1 MRNINKLEKAA
12 DSCHQIDEYFPV
24 ISKMEQILKDN
35 LQLKEKLVLAMKT
48 SAAGNKINNYN
59 ASGML
64 GLLLDCAKKN
74 AGRKRNGKTYS
85 ATMKELGTLIFVLGG
100 PLLYSILLENLGF
113 PSLTTVRRKL
123 FSKDPIK
130 EGYFRGLELKN
141 FLEERDLPFIIW
153 LSEDGTRVNGRVQY
167 DLRTNQII
175 GFVPPLDKD
184 GLPTTD
190 SFPAT
195 SAAEI
200 KSYYDKGVV
209 SSNAYLIVAQPL
221 SPNAPSFCLCLYGTD
236 NSFTAADVSQ
246 RWSWT
251 KHFLEQLDIKIAGF
265 SGDGDSKVL
274 SAMYSRTFTQSP
286 ATKWPWFNSHLENKE
301 VMIQD
306 IIHLLIKL
314 RGKLTKPSV
323 IIPMGKQFVASRGHI
338 AELIQ
343 KTSKDQHLLTMGS
356 IDVKDK
362 MNFRSAQKLCDERV
376 SSLLRSNVAG
386 SEGTATYLDMM
397 RELTNAFLDP
407 QMQPLERIMLFWKW
421 TFFLRFLRK
430 FIENHD
436 GYSLLHNFITANAY
450 TCIEINAHGLI
461 QIIRNLRDLEQHELF
476 LPWLFSSQ
484 PCEESFRR
492 FRSQTS
498 TYSTVVNFS
507 ILELTHRVRRT
518 DFLAE
523 SFNNLKDV
531 MKFPQSQK
539 LYKLS
544 SEPKTITAFL
554 PEDFEIEQTV
564 NLAFKAAKTLCVT
577 LGLVKK
583 TADIPLSSL
592 KRVRVNEVLHDMP
605 NDEVYDEELL
615 DDENEKNGEDGNDEL
630 SCLHDEENDVSEDL
644 LIVSTGQLKLK
655 TFQNDLPL
663 SPSSPFVLVQD
674 GSGEVRLIKKTTLVW
689 LLNSGDT
696 SMSSDRIHR
705 VRGNTVS
712 HRLVTQPT
720 GALHKEKKLMVGDW
734 CAFTSED
741 NTVAVGRILAFS
753 YLFGSTWKNQEY
765 SALSAPVEP
774 PKNVQARGIGCLCT
788 WFKIVKNGKLQPT
801 SMDVHGYYNIDKYI
815 CSLPRPDI
823 VGKDLFLRCSLKDIE
838 KLKAKN

>member
-1 MRNINKLEKAA
+1 
-12 DSCHQIDEYFPV
+12 
-24 ISKMEQILKDN
+24 
-35 LQLKEKLVLAMKT
+35 
-48 SAAGNKINNYN
+48 
-59 ASGML
+59 
-64 GLLLDCAKKN
+64 
-74 AGRKRNGKTYS
+74 
-85 ATMKELGTLIFVLGG
+85 
-100 PLLYSILLENLGF
+100 
-113 PSLTTVRRKL
+113 
-123 FSKDPIK
+123 
-130 EGYFRGLELKN
+130 
-141 FLEERDLPFIIW
+141 
-153 LSEDGTRVNGRVQY
+153 
-167 DLRTNQII
+167 
-175 GFVPPLDKD
+175 
-184 GLPTTD
+184 
-190 SFPAT
+190 
-195 SAAEI
+195 
-200 KSYYDKGVV
+200 
-209 SSNAYLIVAQPL
+209 
-221 SPNAPSFCLCLYGTD
+221 
-236 NSFTAADVSQ
+236 
-246 RWSWT
+246 
-251 KHFLEQLDIKIAGF
+251 
-265 SGDGDSKVL
+265 
-274 SAMYSRTFTQSP
+274 
-286 ATKWPWFNSHLENKE
+286 
-301 VMIQD
+301 MIQD

-362 MNFRSAQKLCDERV
+362 MNFRSAQMLCDERV

-407 QMQPLERIMLFWKW
+407 QMQPLERIMLVWKW

-484 PCEESFRR
+484 TCEESLRR

-498 TYSTVVNFS
+498 TYGSVVNFS
-507 ILELTHRVRRT
+507 ILEITHRVRRT

-592 KRVRVNEVLHDMP
+592 KRVRVNEVLHDVP

-615 DDENEKNGEDGNDEL
+615 DDENEKNGEEENEEL

-655 TFQNDLPL
+655 TFQNNLPL

-712 HRLVTQPT
+712 HRLVTQPS

-788 WFKIVKNGKLQPT
+788 WFKIVKNGKLQST

-838 KLKAKN
+838 KLKAKK